1 MIDKHTILLVN
12 TSDHTFY
19 FLDSCCESP
28 VFHHTQTY
36 QSPISSFPKKKQ
48 QRQAAQ
54 HIL

>member
-19 FLDSCCESP
+19 SLDSCCESS